1 MPLVSPAR
9 SRCAANH
16 GHSLARHADGG
27 GAGLSE
33 RLYRQL
39 QDIGEFPVEAQAL
52 GQVMPVDRAGRV
64 KVEPDLTIPGPKEV
78 FVAGD
83 LALFEQEGRPVL
95 VALKAG
101 DVRLNL
107 NQDDG
112 AQGWTRIKGLG
123 FSINIWTTDDIDAI
137 ANRIK
142 ASGGKLDSEPV
153 DAPWGARY
161 FRLTDP
167 DGFKLAVL
175 KSLA

>member
-1 MPLVSPAR
+1 MTDPSPAPAKFHGAT
-9 SRCAANH
+9 SVSITVKDIHKSAAWYQ
-16 GHSLARHADGG
+16 DVV
-27 GAGLSE
+27 GLGVE
-33 RLYRQL
+33 R
-39 QDIGEFPVEAQAL
+39 
-52 GQVMPVDRAGRV
+52 
-64 KVEPDLTIPGPKEV
+64 T
-78 FVAGD
+78 
-83 LALFEQEGRPVL
+83 FEQEGRPVL

-112 AQGWTRIKGLG
+112 AKGWTRIKGLG
-123 FSINIWTTDDIDAI
+123 FSINIWTTEDIDAIANRIKDAI